1 MAEVADESWWIKIG
15 AMYDGSGFK
24 AAIGGIYDLRRAAT
38 NLYEAF
44 RKVID
49 ANSDLYLSA
58 KYLNVPTDT
67 LQTWE
72 RAFRLMGGS
81 ADEARDAISSLNFVY
96 DKLRLGMDQ
105 GAAETAARLFLR
117 PEELTSFENIMKGL
131 NRSYNEIFQG
141 DYGAFKTL
149 AEQLGLSQSAILM
162 VAQNTQDFNRL
173 LKEANRIP
181 LIPEHQLRAARE
193 LEKSI
198 TRMSISWDAFKS
210 KLISATFP
218 GLERIFARI
227 EEVLGDPRIT
237 DAAENLFKTIEDG
250 FNALASDQNITTTL
264 DNLSKVAEAILTL
277 AKWTGTGI
285 NAVVT
290 GAEGAG
296 AAIGTVVG
304 TAQTTG
310 WGGLA
315 NLFGLDLAWDRLT
328 KPAYTG
334 QNNYTPVQ
342 VTQNITIDGAKD
354 PAAVGKEV
362 VEQGRQGYEDAN
374 TRARAIQARALV
386 TAY

>member
-162 VAQNTQDFNRL
+162 VTQNTQDFNRL

-193 LEKSI
+193 LNKQFTQLKI
-198 TRMSISWDAFKS
+198 TWESFKASLISTALPGLNTVFQRLGEILQNPELMDRLQEVFKS
-210 KLISATFP
+210 
-218 GLERIFARI
+218 LE
-227 EEVLGDPRIT
+227 E
-237 DAAENLFKTIEDG
+237 G
-250 FNALASDQNITTTL
+250 FNRLATDENITTFLNLVDKSADVLIKLL
-264 DNLSKVAEAILTL
+264 DWGASGTKWVADRWEKNEAIDAQIKAQTGLTHEQRLSGALMGSFGGYAL
-277 AKWTGTGI
+277 AYDN
-285 NAVVT
+285 NA
-290 GAEGAG
+290 A
-296 AAIGTVVG
+296 GTV
-304 TAQTTG
+304 
-310 WGGLA
+310 
-315 NLFGLDLAWDRLT
+315 N
-328 KPAYTG
+328 
-334 QNNYTPVQ
+334 

>member
-24 AAIGGIYDLRRAAT
+24 AAIGGLYDLRRAAT

-162 VAQNTQDFNRL
+162 VTQNTQDFNRL

-193 LEKSI
+193 LNKQFTQLKI
-198 TRMSISWDAFKS
+198 TWESFKASLISTALPGLNTVFQRLGEILQNPELMDRLQEVFKS
-210 KLISATFP
+210 
-218 GLERIFARI
+218 LE
-227 EEVLGDPRIT
+227 E
-237 DAAENLFKTIEDG
+237 G
-250 FNALASDQNITTTL
+250 FNRLATDENITTFLNLVDKSADVLIKLL
-264 DNLSKVAEAILTL
+264 DWGASGTKWVADRWEKNEAIDEQIKAQTGLTHEQRLSGALMGSFGGYAL
-277 AKWTGTGI
+277 AYDN
-285 NAVVT
+285 NA
-290 GAEGAG
+290 A
-296 AAIGTVVG
+296 GTV
-304 TAQTTG
+304 
-310 WGGLA
+310 
-315 NLFGLDLAWDRLT
+315 N
-328 KPAYTG
+328 
-334 QNNYTPVQ
+334 

>member
-162 VAQNTQDFNRL
+162 VTQNTQDFNRL

-193 LEKSI
+193 LNKQFTQLKI
-198 TRMSISWDAFKS
+198 TWESFKASLISTALPGLNTVFQRLGEILQNPELMDRLQEVFKS
-210 KLISATFP
+210 
-218 GLERIFARI
+218 LE
-227 EEVLGDPRIT
+227 E
-237 DAAENLFKTIEDG
+237 G
-250 FNALASDQNITTTL
+250 FNRLATDENITTFLNLVDKSADVLIKLL
-264 DNLSKVAEAILTL
+264 DWGASGTKWVADRWEKNEAIDEQIKAQTGLTHEQRLSGALMGSFGGYAL
-277 AKWTGTGI
+277 AYDN
-285 NAVVT
+285 NA
-290 GAEGAG
+290 A
-296 AAIGTVVG
+296 GTV
-304 TAQTTG
+304 
-310 WGGLA
+310 
-315 NLFGLDLAWDRLT
+315 N
-328 KPAYTG
+328 
-334 QNNYTPVQ
+334 